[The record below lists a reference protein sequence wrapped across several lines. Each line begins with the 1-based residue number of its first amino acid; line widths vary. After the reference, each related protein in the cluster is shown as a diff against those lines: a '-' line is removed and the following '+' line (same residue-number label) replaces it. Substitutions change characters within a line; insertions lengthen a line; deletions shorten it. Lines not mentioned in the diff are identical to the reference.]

1 MFALAMARVG
11 DSAVHQIDDGD
22 DLQRHSFVT
31 AHEGSGVDCKAGRE
45 RKWSVSQVYARKA
58 KLPVVPGGAIVRFDP
73 SRAGAR
79 FVIDNDAMAR
89 GTLWP
94 DIRASGL
101 PRHPHFSCGA

>member
-1 MFALAMARVG
+1 
-11 DSAVHQIDDGD
+11 
-22 DLQRHSFVT
+22 
-31 AHEGSGVDCKAGRE
+31 
-45 RKWSVSQVYARKA
+45 
-58 KLPVVPGGAIVRFDP
+58 VPGGAIVRFDP
-73 SRAGAR
+73 PCAGAR